1 MVFFYKYIVYLAILA
16 CASFYCL
23 KLVLVG
29 GFSNMRVFLSYLPS
43 FSGHGESRTKNVFVI
58 PIFLETRDFR
68 KYREK

>member
-1 MVFFYKYIVYLAILA
+1 MVFFSKYISYLAILA

-23 KLVLVG
+23 KFVLVE
-29 GFSNMRVFLSYLPS
+29 GFYNIRVFSSYLPS

-58 PIFLETRDFR
+58 PVFLETRDFR